1 MLAGHSGAQRGLPG
15 SEWAAQ
21 EAPKP
26 GAEQGSPQAPL
37 RPSPMP
43 TTLKQ
48 SRTDGR
54 GRPEQDNLPNPHP
67 HAPPRCSPR
76 REHTGLWAGPRGF
89 RKVGQSPQCW
99 GAGPG
104 PLSCCSWVSSA
115 PGHSSLLRVTPGPA
129 CRAFVS
135 DEGSRRDRGAGR
147 GEAGSTP
154 SRAQS
159 CVWETLRERRRLT
172 DPSPPEARWIRT
184 DPGDTRWVVSRGPSP
199 GGLTCLFLWRRHLQE
214 LSVL

>member
-54 GRPEQDNLPNPHP
+54 GWPEQDKPPQP
-67 HAPPRCSPR
+67 PPPRPATLLSAERTHWPL
-76 REHTGLWAGPRGF
+76 G
-89 RKVGQSPQCW
+89 
-99 GAGPG
+99 GAQ
-104 PLSCCSWVSSA
+104 
-115 PGHSSLLRVTPGPA
+115 RVP
-129 CRAFVS
+129 
-135 DEGSRRDRGAGR
+135 
-147 GEAGSTP
+147 
-154 SRAQS
+154 
-159 CVWETLRERRRLT
+159 
-172 DPSPPEARWIRT
+172 
-184 DPGDTRWVVSRGPSP
+184 
-199 GGLTCLFLWRRHLQE
+199 
-214 LSVL
+214 